1 MISRSFLSRF
11 LCGALLVCG
20 GIALCAAP
28 EHAMVASAQPEDGG
42 ASANATTS
50 DPPPALSAPADT
62 LPHPDPARTRAF
74 HDAVFALAA
83 DSMEGRGIGT
93 AGIAKAAT
101 WIERRMK
108 AIQLKPAF
116 TGTGGGS
123 YRQRFP
129 IKIGVTLKPGNRIE
143 GLDSTEWTPLGFSSS
158 GDFSG
163 KLVFLGYGI
172 DAPAIGYQEFA
183 GIDLKGK
190 IALMLRYEPQEK
202 DEGSPFDGKRPSR
215 WSALRYKAM
224 QARERGAA
232 AVLFVTGPLQD
243 EGTDKIPALR
253 NDGPESPAGLPVA
266 QVKLSAAT
274 RWLAKA
280 GIDLLAFQRDVDR
293 ALAPRS
299 REIAAITVDGKIAV
313 EDKYVDSDN
322 LAGIIPGKG
331 RLKNEYVVVGAHYD
345 HLGWGGESS
354 MRPNDRAIHNG
365 ADDNA
370 SGDAAVLVAAEAL
383 RKDLRHLPSHRT
395 VLVALFSGEEVG
407 LAGSSWLVDHSPI
420 PIDKIAAMVNLDM
433 VGRLRGNTLIALG
446 LESAPE
452 WAPLLR
458 DAAVDTKLDVAARGD
473 GYGPSDQ
480 TSFYAKGIPVIHLF
494 TGTHEQYHTPDDK
507 AETVNSEGGGVIAR
521 FTQVLVERAAM
532 RDRRLT
538 YARSNA
544 APTMTGDSRGYGA
557 YLGTVP
563 DFKAMESANGGVL
576 LADVRA
582 GGPAEVAGIKGGDL
596 VVSIAGTRIENLYD
610 MTYALQD
617 HRPGQTVEVSVVRGG
632 ETVTFRVTL
641 GDRARMGQAG
651 PAAAKADAP
660 AMPQD
665 RAHVAHASGEPPDSA
680 AVTVAAV
687 GPDAAPSPA
696 PSAAAPAPVAPPMP
710 GNPHAGM
717 GEGPSGPPGAEIGA
731 AAVDSFY
738 LGRPGE
744 DFVVK
749 AGKPYGPPAQGERHL
764 SDIRQLTFGGENAE
778 AYFSPDG
785 KKLILQAT
793 PRGAKCD
800 QEYVIDLAS
809 GDMKRVSSGK
819 GRTTCGYYDYP
830 EGDRIVYASTQGA
843 SDSCPPSPDMS
854 QGYVW
859 AIYDGYD
866 VWEANPDGSNAKNL
880 TNSPGYDAE
889 ATWCHRG
896 GKLVFTS
903 TRDGDLEL
911 YLMDEAGQVKRLT
924 HTPGYDGGAFFSP
937 DCSQIVFRAS
947 RPTGGKLTDYQ
958 NLLKK
963 GLIRP
968 GELEIYVMRADGTGV
983 KQLTQNG
990 AANFCPTYYPD
1001 GKRII
1006 WASNSGSAGPREFD
1020 LWLMDTRGG
1029 TSEQVTTASG
1039 FDGFPHFSPDGR
1051 FLVWASNR
1059 ADLASHETNIFIAR
1073 WKD

>member
-1 MISRSFLSRF
+1 
-11 LCGALLVCG
+11 V
-20 GIALCAAP
+20 IALAAP
-28 EHAMVASAQPEDGG
+28 APA
-42 ASANATTS
+42 
-50 DPPPALSAPADT
+50 PPARAGDAFGADT
-62 LPHPDPARTRAF
+62 LPKPDPARTKAF

-93 AGIAKAAT
+93 AGIGKAAT
-101 WIERRMK
+101 WIEQRMK
-108 AIQLKPAF
+108 SIKLEPAF
-116 TGTGGGS
+116 GKS

-129 IKIGVTLKPGNRIE
+129 IKVGVTMQPGNRIE
-143 GLDSTEWTPLGFSSS
+143 GLDAADWTPLGFSSS

-163 KLVFLGYGI
+163 ELVFCGYGI

-202 DEGSPFDGKRPSR
+202 DDGSPFDGRRPSR

-224 QARERGAA
+224 QARERGAK

-243 EGTDKIPALR
+243 EGNDKIPALK

-266 QVKLSAAT
+266 QIRLSAAQ
-274 RWLAKA
+274 RWLAKG
-280 GIDLLAFQRDVDR
+280 GIDLLAFQKDIDRD
-293 ALAPRS
+293 LQPRS
-299 REIAAITVDGKIAV
+299 KVVSGMTISGTIAI
-313 EDKYVDSDN
+313 EDQYVDSDN

-331 RLKNEYVVVGAHYD
+331 RLRNEYVVVGAHYD

-354 MRPNDRAIHNG
+354 MRPNDHAIHNG

-370 SGDAAVLVAAEAL
+370 SGVAAVLIAAEGLKKSLA
-383 RKDLRHLPSHRT
+383 PVVSHRT
-395 VLVALFSGEEVG
+395 VLVAAFSGEEVG
-407 LAGSSWLVDHSPI
+407 LAGSSWLVQYSPI

-452 WAPLLR
+452 WAPLLT
-458 DAAVDTKLDVAARGD
+458 DAAVDTKLLVAARGD

-480 TSFYAKGIPVIHLF
+480 TSFYSKGVPVIHLF
-494 TGTHEQYHTPDDK
+494 TGTHDEYHTPEDDPSTIN
-507 AETVNSEGGGVIAR
+507 AEGGGLVAR
-521 FTQVLVERAAM
+521 FTQVLVDRAAK
-532 RDRRLT
+532 REHRLT

-563 DFKAMESANGGVL
+563 DFKAMEGASGGVM
-576 LADVRA
+576 LADVRS
-582 GGPAEVAGIKGGDL
+582 GGPAAAAGIRGGDL
-596 VVSIAGTRIENLYD
+596 LVSIAGTRIENLYD

-617 HRPGQTVEVSVVRGG
+617 HKPGQTVEVSVVRTGD
-632 ETVTFRVTL
+632 TLTFRATL

-651 PAAAKADAP
+651 PAMAKA
-660 AMPQD
+660 
-665 RAHVAHASGEPPDSA
+665 E
-680 AVTVAAV
+680 
-687 GPDAAPSPA
+687 
-696 PSAAAPAPVAPPMP
+696 APPMP
-710 GNPHAGM
+710 ATPAHGVSSESTAASSPGPSVPPGPAVASANPHAGM
-717 GEGPSGPPGAEIGA
+717 GGDSPGVPVAEIGP

-738 LGRPGE
+738 LGRPGD

-749 AGKPYGPPAQGERHL
+749 AGQPYAKSAEGERHL
-764 SDIRQLTFGGENAE
+764 TDIRQLTFGGENAE

-785 KKLILQAT
+785 RKLILQST
-793 PRGAKCD
+793 QRGAKCD
-800 QEYVIDLAS
+800 QEYVLDLAS

-819 GRTTCGYYDYP
+819 GRTTCGYFDYP
-830 EGDRIVYASTQGA
+830 EADRIVYSSTQGA
-843 SDSCPPSPDMS
+843 SDSCPPPPDMS
-854 QGYVW
+854 MGYVW

-866 VWEANPDGSNAKNL
+866 IWEADPDGSDAKKL
-880 TNSPGYDAE
+880 TTSPGYDAE

-911 YLMDEAGQVKRLT
+911 YSMDESGQVKRLT
-924 HTPGYDGGAFFSP
+924 NAPGYDGGAFYSP

-947 RPTGGKLTDYQ
+947 RPTGEALTDYQ
-958 NLLKK
+958 NLLKR

-968 GELEIYVMRADGTGV
+968 GQLEIYVMRADGTGM
-983 KQLTQNG
+983 KKLTNNG

-1006 WASNSGSAGPREFD
+1006 YASNAGAAGPREFD
-1020 LWLMDTRGG
+1020 LWLLDTRGG
-1029 TSEQVTTASG
+1029 TPEQITSAPG

-1059 ADLASHETNIFIAR
+1059 ADTASHETNLFIAR